1 MKLIIIFKIYDAE
14 TDKFTNIFRG
24 FNIHFSDIT
33 DLNIISQYNLADIY
47 KTLYSERMT

>member
-1 MKLIIIFKIYDAE
+1 MWLKLIIIFRIYDAE

-33 DLNIISQYNLADIY
+33 DIISQYNLADICE
-47 KTLYSERMT
+47 TLYSKRMM